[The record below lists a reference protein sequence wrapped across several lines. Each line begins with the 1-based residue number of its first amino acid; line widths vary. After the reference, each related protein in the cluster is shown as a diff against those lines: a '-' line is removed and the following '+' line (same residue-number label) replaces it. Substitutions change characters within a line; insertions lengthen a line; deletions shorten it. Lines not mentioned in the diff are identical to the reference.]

1 MEERDLF
8 VSCLYSLFYPIILR
22 HNITFN
28 ITMKVNS
35 ELIKLFL
42 SDYLIKYNVTKETA
56 NEN

>member
-1 MEERDLF
+1 
-8 VSCLYSLFYPIILR
+8 
-22 HNITFN
+22 
-28 ITMKVNS
+28 MKVNS